1 MTGLL
6 VTSLITVTMP
16 ISNAAVTPGTKC
28 SKAGLIQT
36 YQGKIFTC
44 IKLGKKLSWNNGTR
58 VVSSKPTPT
67 PTPTPNKIKLLDV
80 DAPISYR
87 DGCHL
92 QVREFMPKQC
102 FYGDLNS
109 NFTIYLIGDSHAA
122 QWLPGLIDIGINRN
136 WRIRSLT
143 KSGCPAAFMPMYS
156 ECARW
161 NDELVREVRDKK
173 PQIVFISN
181 LTNEEHTLST
191 EKNSRNYYSN
201 FKVGF
206 RKMLSELSKESQ
218 VQVIEDTPYP
228 KFDVVACL
236 SAQPEKNC
244 NFPNN
249 PNSLTLLSKLV
260 TRQFGATWIETN
272 SYFCE
277 NKVCLTSVDGVNPF
291 RDLSHISVFASKK
304 FSGFFGTA
312 VASLVKTRTD

>member
-1 MTGLL
+1 MRFRRTFTKGLL
-6 VTSLITVTMP
+6 FALALSLIPLAAIAAPKVT
-16 ISNAAVTPGTKC
+16 A
-28 SKAGLIQT
+28 
-36 YQGKIFTC
+36 
-44 IKLGKKLSWNNGTR
+44 
-58 VVSSKPTPT
+58 SSA
-67 PTPTPNKIKLLDV
+67 PNKIRFLDV
-80 DAPISYR
+80 NAPVSYG

-92 QVREFMPKQC
+92 QVREFVPKQC

-109 NFTIYLIGDSHAA
+109 NFTVYLIGDSHAA
-122 QWLPGLIDIGINRN
+122 QWLPGLIDVGMKNN

-161 NDELVREVRDKK
+161 NDEVVSEVRDKQ

-181 LTNEEHTLST
+181 LTNEQHTLST
-191 EKNSRNYYSN
+191 TKNSRSYYYY
-201 FKVGF
+201 FEVGF
-206 RKMLSELSKESQ
+206 GKMLSELSKEAQ

-236 SAQPEKNC
+236 SAQPERNC

-260 TRQFGATWIETN
+260 SKKFGATWIETN

-277 NKVCLTSVDGVNPF
+277 SKVCLASVDGVNTF
-291 RDLSHISVFASKK
+291 RDSSHISAFASKK
-304 FSGFFGTA
+304 FSAFFGTA
-312 VASLVKTRTD
+312 LASSKKTRAD